1 LDRYFQAASPTSI
14 ERNIYSVQVPSDA
27 HSEAIKNPN
36 AFTDAAVASYYS
48 ASFSPEAGFCL
59 LSYEGPGVPYQKVI
73 KIGDEGGSNVR
84 PRMLGTHSRWGCIAN
99 ARLLVANEGLN
110 KTVQMYEG
118 PTLIH
123 STIESDGYGEEAIGA
138 PIPGCLPFAGHTEL
152 NVVEM
157 RPPNMD
163 DSGKTKYPV
172 LFHL

>member
-1 LDRYFQAASPTSI
+1 MDSYFQAASPTSI

-27 HSEAIKNPN
+27 HSEAVKNPS
-36 AFTDAAVASYYS
+36 AFTDTSIASYYS

-59 LSYEGPGVPYQKVI
+59 LSYQGPGVPYQKLI
-73 KIGDEGGSNVR
+73 KIGDERGWNPVSLT
-84 PRMLGTHSRWGCIAN
+84 LGTHSHWACIAN
-99 ARLLVANEGLN
+99 ARLLVANEELN
-110 KTVQMYEG
+110 KTVHMYEG
-118 PTLIH
+118 PTMIH
-123 STIESDGYGEEAIGA
+123 STIESEGYGEEAIRA

-163 DSGKTKYPV
+163 ESGKTKYPV